1 MIVSTP
7 ALLCGAL
14 VGGGLVVLVRQLMPS
29 HPDLNAVLDRLESTE
44 APAPPVQRADAHKM
58 ASARSRS
65 DDLALRLGAAVLARG
80 SVSLSVPRQDLDL
93 LGVPVAKHIGDKI
106 VGAVGGLMLPQ
117 LAVAFLAL
125 SGTSLPLPVP
135 LFVSLGL
142 ALSMWVSADTNV
154 RSKARKARR
163 EFRYAVASYMERARL
178 ERGAKA
184 GAEAALHRAAAV
196 GDHWVLARIRATLDH
211 AKLAGIPPWDAL
223 KTLSHQLDV
232 PELAAQAETFSM
244 AGGEG
249 SSIQAA
255 LGKQAT
261 ALRGRLLTDEL
272 AQANSASER
281 AVIPGTIMFA
291 VVLLIVSFPATY
303 LMLNT

>member
-14 VGGGLVVLVRQLMPS
+14 VGGGLVVLVRQFMPS
-29 HPDLNAVLDRLESTE
+29 HPDLNAVLDRLEATD
-44 APAPPVQRADAHKM
+44 APAPAGGGEVREPTT
-58 ASARSRS
+58 ARSRS
-65 DDLALRLGAAVLARG
+65 DALALRIGAAVLARG
-80 SVSLSVPRQDLDL
+80 AMPLSVARQDLDL
-93 LGVPVAKHIGDKI
+93 LSVSVAKHVGDKI

-117 LAVAFLAL
+117 LAVAFMAL
-125 SGTSLPLPVP
+125 SGTHLPFSVP

-142 ALSMWVSADTNV
+142 AFSMWVSTDTNV

-184 GAEAALHRAAAV
+184 GAEAALHQAAAV
-196 GDHWVLARIRATLDH
+196 GDHWVLVRIRATLDH

-223 KTLSHQLDV
+223 KALADQLDV

-249 SSIQAA
+249 SSIQTA

-261 ALRGRLLTDEL
+261 VLRGRLLTDEL

-291 VVLLIVSFPATY
+291 VVLVIITFPAVS

>member
-1 MIVSTP
+1 MIFSTP
-7 ALLCGAL
+7 ALLCGGLA
-14 VGGGLVVLVRQLMPS
+14 GGGLVVLVRQLMPS
-29 HPDLNAVLDRLESTE
+29 HPDLNAVLDRLEATE
-44 APAPPVQRADAHKM
+44 APVPGPSDDVQVTAT
-58 ASARSRS
+58 ARSRS
-65 DDLALRLGAAVLARG
+65 DDLALRIGAVVLARS
-80 SVSLSVPRQDLDL
+80 SVSLTVPRQDLDL
-93 LGVPVAKHIGDKI
+93 LGISVAKHVGDKI
-106 VGAVGGLMLPQ
+106 VGAVGGLVLPQ
-117 LAVAFLAL
+117 LAVAFVALA
-125 SGTSLPLPVP
+125 GTSLPLTVPV
-135 LFVSLGL
+135 FVSLAL
-142 ALSMWVSADTNV
+142 AFFMWVSADTNV

-184 GAEAALHRAAAV
+184 GAEAALHQAAAV
-196 GDHWVLARIRATLDH
+196 GDHWVLMRIRAALDH

-223 KTLSHQLDV
+223 KALSEQLDV

-249 SSIQAA
+249 SSIQTA

-272 AQANSASER
+272 AHANSASER
-281 AVIPGTIMFA
+281 AVIPGTLMFA
-291 VVLLIVSFPATY
+291 VVMMVISFPAAY